1 MALDD
6 VQAMNRS
13 IDLACAAKI
22 HGNGPYGS
30 VITLNGA
37 IVGEGEN
44 TVRTGLDCTA
54 HAEIVAVRD
63 AMRRLGRLDLSDCVL
78 YASTEPCVMC
88 AAAIRW
94 ARIKR
99 VVFAIPDNDFGG
111 FTTPFAVL
119 QATTVQ
125 RLAAP
130 PVVVDHF
137 MTAEALDRLP
147 DFVSVLPSN

>member
-6 VQAMNRS
+6 VQAMTRS
-13 IDLACAAKI
+13 IDLACAAKTR
-22 HGNGPYGS
+22 GNGPYGS
-30 VITLNGA
+30 VITLDGE
-37 IVGEGEN
+37 IVAEGEN

-54 HAEIVAVRD
+54 HAEMVAVR
-63 AMRRLGRLDLSDCVL
+63 AATQRLGRLDLSDCVL

-111 FTTPFAVL
+111 FTTRFAVL
-119 QATTVQ
+119 QDAGVQ

-130 PVVVDHF
+130 PEIVDHF
-137 MTAEALDRLP
+137 MTAEAIARLP
-147 DFVSVLPSN
+147 DFMPPPTPA